1 MGFGILHQ
9 VKLKKLDDLTRAGEH
24 SPGYCFILHMN
35 CFAFY
40 PALQKGD
47 LYGKYLMTRQSRK
60 VTG

>member
-1 MGFGILHQ
+1 MPGKTISCKPQKLNRVTQTTGVPVPGF
-9 VKLKKLDDLTRAGEH
+9 
-24 SPGYCFILHMN
+24 CFILHMN